1 MAGWWF
7 GTWLLF
13 FHILGII
20 IPTDYHIFQ
29 RGGSTTNQR
38 YTFLSC
44 PMYFNSLFLL
54 FRVLLC
60 NQGFEQTVIQSS
72 QPVLSQQHSFI
83 ESHCCHN
90 NIHWANG
97 VTTTTIEPKLSQ
109 QSLSHNCHN
118 NHWANAVSSNSRW
131 AVLVIKTIDQ
141 WPQYVISFMII
152 VWQYVIILYYSY
164 KLLLYIIIIYIVYH
178 CLWQLFLHQPLLSI
192 PFFWRPTG
200 SVVSSIGSWL
210 NESCC
215 DSTGSMLALAHCC
228 SRHWLNAVAGSIGSM
243 LLLAALAQSCCWQHW
258 LNVVAGSIGSMLLL
272 AALAHCCCG
281 MIVKVTACSFK
292 TLVAQQ
298 PLEQK
303 EHQILVDSI
312 HYQVFFL

>member
-192 PFFWRPTG
+192 PFFLETHRFCRF
-200 SVVSSIGSWL
+200 
-210 NESCC
+210 E
-215 DSTGSMLALAHCC
+215 
-228 SRHWLNAVAGSIGSM
+228 HWLLAQWKLLRQHWFNVGAGS
-243 LLLAALAQSCCWQHW
+243 LLLAALAQCCCWQHW
-258 LNVVAGSIGSMLLL
+258 LNVVAGSIGSILLL
-272 AALAHCCCG
+272 AALAQCCCWQHWLNVVAG
-281 MIVKVTACSFK
+281 SAGSLLLWHDSESYSLFLQNPGCTATPGTKGTSNF
-292 TLVAQQ
+292 
-298 PLEQK
+298 
-303 EHQILVDSI
+303 SG
-312 HYQVFFL
+312 